1 MRILWSLPKAMPALL
16 RHLEAYVE
24 LVGEDLAR
32 ARRESAENFVALAV
46 IAAGLFFS
54 ALMGC
59 AAVVALTWDTPRR
72 LAAILGM
79 GLFFLV
85 VAAAAMVYRARAAR
99 ERPPFLISV
108 REAWREDRVILERI
122 LSDKDPSR

>member
-1 MRILWSLPKAMPALL
+1 MPALL
-16 RHLEAYVE
+16 RHLEAYAE
-24 LVGEDLAR
+24 LAGEDLAR

-46 IAAGLFFS
+46 IAGGLFFS
-54 ALMGC
+54 GLMGC

-79 GLFFLV
+79 GFFFLV

-99 ERPPFLISV
+99 ERPPFLASV
-108 REAWREDRVILERI
+108 REAWREDRVVLERI

>member
-1 MRILWSLPKAMPALL
+1 MRILWSLPKALPALL

-24 LVGEDLAR
+24 LAADDLAR
-32 ARRESAENFVALAV
+32 ERRDLAENFVALAV

-59 AAVVALTWDTPRR
+59 AAVVALTWETPHR

-79 GLFFLV
+79 GGFFLGI
-85 VAAAAMVYRARAAR
+85 AAAAMLFRSRKAR
-99 ERPPFLISV
+99 EQPPFLASV
-108 REAWREDRVILERI
+108 REEWREDRVILERI
-122 LSDKDPSR
+122 LSDKDG